1 MDFTCRMI
9 PKMIRTRPVSST
21 RLDDV
26 QPTILLT
33 IKRRAPAITSANPPY
48 CLRVIITLNSQL
60 STLNSQLALL
70 FLGSNEFVSLA
81 MNVDDLNLI
90 VSLQMLAQLG
100 DIDVHGTGI
109 EVVVVNPDGLQSEIT
124 L

>member
-9 PKMIRTRPVSST
+9 PKMMRTRPVSST

-33 IKRRAPAITSANPPY
+33 IKRRAPAITSATPIAEANFS
-48 CLRVIITLNSQL
+48 LFTS
-60 STLNSQLALL
+60 LL

-109 EVVVVNPDGLQSEIT
+109 EVVVVNPDGL
-124 L
+124 